1 MGHKHDMIQLFLLK
15 YSVIQNTDQV
25 EVCKRQF
32 YYPRVSL
39 DVILCTIS
47 IVYVCSIIHR
57 FGFRGAFRLSWL
69 RQPKNVYL
77 KLLLP

>member
-32 YYPRVSL
+32 YYQHVSL
-39 DVILCTIS
+39 DVILCSMYYI
-47 IVYVCSIIHR
+47 YVLEFQGHYVAPHSSDLC
-57 FGFRGAFRLSWL
+57 
-69 RQPKNVYL
+69 Y
-77 KLLLP
+77 